1 MSWHKEVPREEDVA
15 KDGVEKDENESQDG
29 RQENGL
35 EVSSHT
41 LDDVT
46 QGVVTCHYV
55 KQLQ

>member
-29 RQENGL
+29 REENGL

-46 QGVVTCHYV
+46 
-55 KQLQ
+55 